1 MTGDCFEN
9 ARNTG
14 VLLVILKARTIEVIV
29 VVLSYLNFVIICQ
42 MFAGNTPM
50 EDVKLGKSY
59 YLPFCR

>member
-29 VVLSYLNFVIICQ
+29 VVFSSLNFVIICQ
-42 MFAGNTPM
+42 MFAGNTPT
-50 EDVKLGKSY
+50 EDVKK
-59 YLPFCR
+59 R